1 MDFFY
6 RYGFLFFFG
15 GLAGWVIELFFR
27 RFVSQRKWVNPGF
40 LTGPL
45 LPLYGF
51 GLAAFY
57 LFSNAV
63 PWDGFVSPSWA
74 ATLLE
79 ILCIGAFLTLIEY
92 VAGLIFIKGLK
103 IKLWDYTD
111 RWANLQGIICP
122 LFSLIWTLL
131 GAFYVLV
138 LNPFFVTMA
147 NDLISNLV
155 LLATVEGLGY
165 GILFV
170 DLGYNLG
177 IYAKIRKA
185 IADKKLVVDWDKIK
199 VSIQDHFK
207 KLSKRANWLFPFAQ
221 KMEDF
226 GQMVKEYVSVL
237 TLENTQRFD
246 EKARKKETA
255 KKKKEGSKK

>member
-6 RYGFLFFFG
+6 RYSFLFFFG
-15 GLAGWVIELFFR
+15 GLAGWIIELFFR

-51 GLAAFY
+51 GLSAFY

-63 PWDGFVSPSWA
+63 PWGNFVSPSWL
-74 ATLLE
+74 ATILE
-79 ILCIGAFLTLIEY
+79 ILCIGVTLTLIEY

-103 IKLWDYTD
+103 IKLWDYSS
-111 RWANLQGIICP
+111 RWGNLQGIICP

-138 LNPFFVTMA
+138 LNPLFVTMA
-147 NDLISNLV
+147 DNLLSNLV
-155 LLATVEGLGY
+155 VLATVEGVCY

-185 IADKKLVVDWDKIK
+185 LEDKKLVVDWDKIK

-226 GQMVKEYVSVL
+226 SQMVREYVSVL
-237 TLENTQRFD
+237 TLENKQRF
-246 EKARKKETA
+246 EKKVLKKDA
-255 KKKKEGSKK
+255 KKKKEGPKE